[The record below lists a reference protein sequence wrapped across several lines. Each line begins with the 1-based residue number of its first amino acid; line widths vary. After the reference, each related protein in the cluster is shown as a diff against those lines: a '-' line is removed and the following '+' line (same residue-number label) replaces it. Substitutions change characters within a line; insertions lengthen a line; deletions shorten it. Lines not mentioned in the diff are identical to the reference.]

1 MVSWYVCTI
10 CYLLIK
16 HKVTIKKQNN
26 DIAQLT
32 YRTAIQVRD
41 TEVQQL
47 DATEVQQLGSTE
59 EQPKIQVNPVK
70 KYINSDTEKADIYT
84 ENRNKTGIYR

>member
-1 MVSWYVCTI
+1 MKNMKN
-10 CYLLIK
+10 LN
-16 HKVTIKKQNN
+16 KKQNN

-32 YRTAIQVRD
+32 HRTAIQV
-41 TEVQQL
+41 
-47 DATEVQQLGSTE
+47 
-59 EQPKIQVNPVK
+59 NPVN